1 MSEQQRSIGGI
12 GTIKYFDRAKKRGMI
27 ARESATE
34 STAKSATSDL
44 YFEVDDSKALK
55 LREGQLV
62 QFVMQETELGP
73 EATQIEVL
81 SEQA

>member
-1 MSEQQRSIGGI
+1 MSTSENNMGGI
-12 GTIKYFDRAKKRGMI
+12 GMIKYFDRARKRGMI
-27 ARESATE
+27 TREPMTQGKPDNKPNE
-34 STAKSATSDL
+34 L
-44 YFEVDDSKALK
+44 YFEVDDNKALK

-81 SEQA
+81 SEKA